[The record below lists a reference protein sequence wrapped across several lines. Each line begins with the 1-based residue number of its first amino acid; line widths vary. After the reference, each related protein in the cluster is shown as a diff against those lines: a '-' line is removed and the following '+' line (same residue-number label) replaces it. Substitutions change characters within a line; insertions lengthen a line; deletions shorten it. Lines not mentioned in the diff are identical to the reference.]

1 MKKLAA
7 GPRLVFV
14 AQGLWLLVVFLLAGW
29 WGHLIYR
36 QASRI
41 AELEAKLGIA
51 AQLSQLSLDKTRRM
65 VFWESSSF
73 FALLLAATAFMLWLY
88 WLDYRRNRSVQAF
101 FASLTHELRT
111 PLTSIRLQAEAISG
125 AAAEGRPDPALIDRL
140 LQDSLRLESQ
150 VERSL
155 ELARAEGGG
164 TVHMRPVGLRLWWD
178 RFISNWKA
186 TCGAGCSIEVTADID
201 PELSATADPGA
212 LAVIFRN
219 LLENSSRHSRLPSGE
234 PVKVSVTSSKN
245 SGKVEI
251 IYSDNGR
258 GFDGDPKKLG
268 RIFQKGEHS
277 QGAGVGLYLVRLL
290 AERMGGECDFSG
302 AGGFRAV
309 LELPEFTDNTERG

>member
-41 AELEAKLGIA
+41 AELEAKLGVA
-51 AQLSQLSLDKTRRM
+51 AQVSQLTLDKTRRM

-73 FALLLAATAFMLWLY
+73 FALLLAATGFMLWLY

-125 AAAEGRPDPALIDRL
+125 AAAEGRPDPALIARL

-164 TVHMRPVGLRLWWD
+164 SVHMRPVGLRLWWD
-178 RFISNWKA
+178 RFISNWKG
-186 TCGAGCSIEVTADID
+186 TCGSGCTIEVSAEID
-201 PELSATADPGA
+201 PEVSVSADPGA

-219 LLENSSRHSRLPSGE
+219 LLENSSRHSRLPAGE
-234 PVKVSVTSSKN
+234 PVRVFVTSSKRN
-245 SGKVEI
+245 GRVELV
-251 IYSDNGR
+251 YSDNGR
-258 GFDGDPKKLG
+258 GFEGDPRRLG

-290 AERMGGECDFSG
+290 AERMGGDCVFSG
-302 AGGFRAV
+302 AGGFRAA
-309 LELPEFTDNTERG
+309 LEFPELNESAERD